1 MKPYLMFYSSIL
13 SVITLSL
20 ISFDACAY
28 RDTARDKYRNPDQ
41 TIAFFGLNPEMT
53 VIEISPGRGWYT
65 EYLAG
70 YLNGNLIAAHFDPDS
85 PSKYH
90 QNSLRNFRKLIDSDQ
105 DLFSNVSIQI
115 FDAGSGKLTVPD
127 ASVDAIVTFRN
138 IHGWMRNRKELS
150 AFKLFFKALKPGG
163 ILGVVQHRAGDE
175 TPLAGKSSTGY
186 VSENYVISI
195 AEKAG
200 FFLEAKSEI
209 NANPRDTKDYEKGVW
224 TLPPSMRL
232 GDQDKEKYL
241 AIGESDRMTLRF
253 RKPKS

>member
-1 MKPYLMFYSSIL
+1 MKPYPIFYSLIL
-13 SVITLSL
+13 SLITLSF
-20 ISFDACAY
+20 ITFDACAD
-28 RDTARDKYRNPDQ
+28 RDTSRDKYRNPDQ

-53 VIEISPGRGWYT
+53 VLEISPGRGWYT

-70 YLNGNLIAAHFDPDS
+70 YLNGNLIAAHFDPSS

-90 QNSLRNFRKLIDSDQ
+90 QNSLKNYRRLLDSDP

-115 FDAGSGKLTVPD
+115 FDAVNGKLTVPD

-150 AFKLFFKALKPGG
+150 AFKLFFKALKPSG
-163 ILGVVQHRAGDE
+163 ILGVVQHRADDE
-175 TPLAGKSSTGY
+175 TPSGEESSAGY
-186 VSENYVISI
+186 VSENHVISI
-195 AEKAG
+195 AEEAG

-232 GDQDKEKYL
+232 GDQDKERYL

-253 RKPKS
+253 RKP